1 LKEES
6 KPFIKQKLKHMK
18 TKIIFLFAMFLA
30 LGIAKAQITN
40 SLGID
45 PNSIINFDGSY
56 DNFGTN
62 HLFYPNSGE
71 IRLGNREHGNAIE
84 TVQYY
89 TMNTHPKLF
98 LLHNNNISLNYY
110 KQNDPANVSGQ
121 DSSHRIDIV
130 WDKSNLSASLA
141 RVDTQTF
148 GRLNYFTEWFGSA
161 GRTDVQGGASIIC
174 QSIYP
179 NIDLVYTSN
188 NAGLVMYFIVYPG
201 GNYNNILMRI
211 NGSKSNTIVGN
222 KLKLE
227 ANWDETTFQKPHMY
241 QYTINGGVVTPINVC
256 NASWSNFSADTY
268 KIANTT
274 GYNVYLP
281 LIIQIKQS
289 NALSLHTAGLKW
301 STYFGSSQFDHLIKT
316 RCDASN
322 NLYVAGSSDSPSFP
336 QATGVAA
343 IFSSGWDGVFA
354 KFNISGVHQWSTFL
368 GGSGNEEIHDM
379 DFAGGD
385 VFCVGK
391 TISSNFPYKHK
402 AGASTDSVFGGLPNS
417 GTGWDGFIFQFTFSG
432 NAFQNKWSTYF
443 GGNNHD
449 ELNGIKFDGSGN
461 MFVVGM
467 SASTDLP
474 AFGPT
479 GSYTKTFNSSQLSQG
494 GQYIQGDGLI
504 AKFNANTS
512 FNSWRT
518 HYGTDTLGTNS
529 NSFTADYLYGLDIRG
544 TNLYVCGK
552 AGGTNLPNS
561 VNAKIVNGNFDGI
574 LAHFTTGG
582 VAGNAKYTDGNTS
595 NYSVK
600 VRGDSVYT
608 VGQTLNNLQPTN
620 SNAYYYNS
628 TYGGNTDGCFS
639 VHPLNLSSTIHNSY
653 LGGSQHD
660 AAYDLQITPNKL
672 ILIAG
677 GTNSSN
683 FPTFNLTGP
692 YNSTTSPV
700 SPGFLGDNFVTC
712 LALGNTNLVWSTYLG
727 SPDYNESNFFPV
739 WIGSG
744 DSPGITSMAV
754 TSANGLYV
762 AGVSNSAN
770 TFPLDIWYGFPTYF
784 QGSNS
789 QWSITGCCDGT
800 ITRIDMSALG
810 EYTLYVGVKDFANT
824 EFVFGFY
831 PNPVSK
837 TLSITNHTIVKDD
850 LRYGVYD
857 MGGRKL
863 LEGNLKGGDK
873 MEIEVSALPQG
884 VYVINVSNGKMTY
897 SNKFVKV
904 AE

>member
-1 LKEES
+1 
-6 KPFIKQKLKHMK
+6 MK
-18 TKIIFLFAMFLA
+18 TKFIFLFAMFLA

-45 PNSIINFDGSY
+45 PNSIINFDGSF

-62 HLFYPNSGE
+62 HLFYPNGGE
-71 IRLGNREHGNAIE
+71 IRFGNREHGNAIE
-84 TVQYY
+84 TVKYY

-241 QYTINGGVVTPINVC
+241 QYTISGGVVTPVNVC
-256 NASWSNFSADTY
+256 NASWSNFSTDTY

-274 GYNVYLP
+274 SYNTSLP

-301 STYFGSSQFDHLIKT
+301 STYFGGNQFDLIEKT
-316 RCDASN
+316 HCDVNN
-322 NLYVAGSSDSPSFP
+322 NLYVAGTSDSPSFP
-336 QATGVAA
+336 QASGVAA
-343 IFSSGWDGVFA
+343 IVSSGWDGLLA
-354 KFNISGVHQWSTFL
+354 KFDISGVHQWSTFL
-368 GGSGNEEIHDM
+368 GGSAAEEIHDM
-379 DFAGGD
+379 DFIGND

-391 TISSNFPYKHK
+391 TTSSNFPYKHK
-402 AGASTDSVFGGLPNS
+402 VGATTDSVFGGLPGY
-417 GTGWDGFIFQFTFSG
+417 GTGWDGFIFQLTFNS
-432 NAFQNKWSTYF
+432 NTSLIQKKWATYF

-467 SASTDLP
+467 SASTDFAP
-474 AFGPT
+474 FGPS
-479 GSYTKTFNSSQLSQG
+479 GSYQQSFNSAQLSQG

-504 AKFNANTS
+504 AKFNSGTS
-512 FNSWRT
+512 LNSWRT
-518 HYGTDTLGTNS
+518 HYGTDALGVNAYSITP
-529 NSFTADYLYGLDIRG
+529 DYLYGLAIKGND
-544 TNLYVCGK
+544 LYVCGK

-561 VNAKIVNGNFDGI
+561 VNSKIVNGNFDGI

-582 VAGNAKYTDGNTS
+582 VMSAGDAKFTNGNNI

-600 VRGDSVYT
+600 LRGDSVYT
-608 VGQTLNNLQPTN
+608 VGETGNTLSTTN
-620 SNAYYYNS
+620 SAAYYFDG
-628 TYGGNTDGCFS
+628 TYGGSLDGCFS
-639 VHPLNLSSTIHNSY
+639 VHSKNLATTIHNSY
-653 LGGSQHD
+653 LGGSKFD
-660 AAYDLQITPNKL
+660 AAYDIQITPNNL

-683 FPTFNLTGP
+683 YPTFNLTGP
-692 YNSTTSPV
+692 YNGTTTPV
-700 SPGFLGDNFVTC
+700 SPSFLGDNFVSC
-712 LALGNTNLVWSTYLG
+712 LALGNTNMVWSTYLG
-727 SPDYNESNFFPV
+727 SPDYDESTFFPE

-744 DSPGITSMAV
+744 NPLNITTMAV
-754 TSANGLYV
+754 TSSNGLYV
-762 AGVSNSAN
+762 AGSSNSAN
-770 TFPLDIWYGFPTYF
+770 TFPLDIWYGNPTYF
-784 QGSNS
+784 QGSNN
-789 QWSITGCCDGT
+789 QWSFNGCCDGT

-810 EYTLYVGVKDFANT
+810 EYTLYVGVKDFKNT

-831 PNPVSK
+831 PNPVAK
-837 TLSITNHTIVKDD
+837 TLSITNQLIVKDD
-850 LRYGVYD
+850 LRYGIYD

-863 LEGNLKGGDK
+863 LEGNLIAGDK
-873 MEIEVSALPQG
+873 MEIDVSALLQG

-897 SNKFVKV
+897 SNKFVKAV
-904 AE
+904 E